1 MVMSLEHFS
10 RWSIIARLTFLAV
23 MLLAILVVSNV
34 YLSRKL
40 SENGRALAE
49 SGQFIEALGSAYQA
63 TTTFG
68 NLKYWLTDLAVSL
81 LVRSEQQA
89 YEAADALEEQL
100 AALESYA
107 PEQVA
112 FIRADVDALIDQA
125 MLAVDAYT
133 EGERVLGNS
142 LMAVAR
148 GHILDADQRLAA
160 LVARLEDAAAT
171 DRAAALAG
179 AEDALDLAVVTA
191 VGATFLGLLL
201 TLVVVRSITV
211 PLQRLVGAMS
221 AITAGRLDVPVP
233 AAGRDEIG
241 QMASTL
247 ELFRESQLERQRLA
261 DLRERAEAERQRAQ
275 TQLIEAIESIS
286 EGFVLHDRDDVL
298 VICNERYR
306 QLYGDL
312 GVTPAPGVRYEDVL
326 RAAALRG
333 LIPQAQGRIDEWL
346 ADRVRQHRDPG
357 PPHEQYRTSGQW
369 LRISER
375 KTQDGGVVGVFS
387 DITELKT
394 REVLLREEQERTAA
408 ANRLIMES
416 LRYASRIQSAILP
429 PVEGIGAM
437 GADRFLIWEPRDIVG
452 GDFFW
457 FRRVQGGYL
466 ILVGDCTGHGVPGA
480 FMTLIATGVLDR
492 LVQAAPDQTP
502 GQLLSRLH
510 RDLQTLLG
518 QGEDSHGDTDDGLDA
533 GLCLV
538 DESERKIVFAGGR
551 FSLWQANDGAVGEIK
566 GDRTGLGYRR
576 VPANVRFNDVT
587 LDLDRDLTVY
597 MATDGLIEQV
607 GGPRRRS
614 FGKRRFARFITE
626 HHHRPMREQA
636 DALKDVFASFQGEE
650 RRRDDLTILGL
661 APLAA

>member
-1 MVMSLEHFS
+1 MSLERFS

-23 MLLAILVVSNV
+23 MLLAILVASNV

-40 SENGRALAE
+40 SDNSQALAE
-49 SGQFIEALGSAYQA
+49 SGQFIGALGAAYQA
-63 TTTFG
+63 TTAFG

-100 AALESYA
+100 AKLESYA
-107 PEQVA
+107 PDEVA
-112 FIRADVDALIDQA
+112 AVRADAEELIGQA

-148 GHILDADQRLAA
+148 GHISDADQRLAG
-160 LVARLEDAAAT
+160 LVAQLEAAAAT
-171 DRAAALAG
+171 DRATALAG
-179 AEDALDLAVVTA
+179 AEDAVDLAVMTA
-191 VGATFLGLLL
+191 VGATFMGLLL
-201 TLVVVRSITV
+201 TVVVVRSITV
-211 PLQRLVGAMS
+211 PLQRLTGAMS

-247 ELFRESQLERQRLA
+247 EMFRESQLERQRLA
-261 DLRERAEAERQRAQ
+261 AERERAEAERQRAQ

-286 EGFVLHDRDDVL
+286 EGFVLYDRDDVL

-306 QLYGDL
+306 QLYGGL
-312 GVTPAPGVRYEDVL
+312 EVTPAPGVRYDEVL
-326 RAAALRG
+326 RAAARQG
-333 LIPQAQGRIDEWL
+333 LIPQARDQVEAWI
-346 ADRVRQHRDPG
+346 AKRVRQHRAPG

-387 DITELKT
+387 DITALKT
-394 REVLLREEQERTAA
+394 REALLREEQERTAA

-429 PVEGIGAM
+429 HAEGMEAI

-457 FRRVQGGYL
+457 FRPVQGGYL
-466 ILVGDCTGHGVPGA
+466 VLVGDCTGHGVPGA

-492 LVQAAPDQTP
+492 LVQAEAGRGP
-502 GQLLSRLH
+502 GRLLARLH
-510 RDLQTLLG
+510 RDLQSLLG
-518 QGEDSHGDTDDGLDA
+518 QDDSAEGTTDDGLEA

-538 DESERKIVFAGGR
+538 QESERKVVFAGAR
-551 FSLWQANDGAVGEIK
+551 FSLWQAKDGAVEEVK
-566 GDRTGLGYRR
+566 GDRAGLGYRR
-576 VPANVRFNDVT
+576 VSASIRFNDVA
-587 LDLDRDLTVY
+587 LDLERGLDLY
-597 MATDGLIEQV
+597 MTTDGLIDQV

-614 FGKRRFARFITE
+614 FGKRRFARFLAE
-626 HHHRPMREQA
+626 QHERPMQEQA
-636 DALKDVFASFQGEE
+636 AALKSTFASFQGRE
-650 RRRDDLTILGL
+650 RRRDDITILGL
-661 APLAA
+661 TPLAA